1 MLKKPPPSCEPLSIF
16 EKFGEFIIIS
26 SEDLVVV
33 DNTGECMYKKRTT
46 NEAQILSGI
55 IKFFENF
62 LKFERILTTK
72 IIRFF
77 VNTISKISIKEVKKA
92 PYQLVNISTE
102 KETMNP
108 DIDTLGLFL

>member
-16 EKFGEFIIIS
+16 ENFGEFEIIS

-33 DNTGECMYKKRTT
+33 DKTGECMYKKRTT
-46 NEAQILSGI
+46 NEAKILSGI
-55 IKFFENF
+55 INFFEDF
-62 LKFERILTTK
+62 LKFERMSAAK

-92 PYQLVNISTE
+92 PYQLVNISRE
-102 KETMNP
+102 NETMNP
-108 DIDTLGLFL
+108 DIETLGLFR

>member
-16 EKFGEFIIIS
+16 EKFGEFEIIS

-33 DNTGECMYKKRTT
+33 DKTGECMYKKRTT
-46 NEAQILSGI
+46 NEAKIISGI
-55 IKFFENF
+55 INFFEDF
-62 LKFERILTTK
+62 LKFERISATK

-92 PYQLVNISTE
+92 PYQLVNISRE
-102 KETMNP
+102 NETMNP
-108 DIDTLGLFL
+108 DIETLGLFL